1 MTEFQLICAGLF
13 AVAVFLVYRAQIG
26 AIIRKLFGANV
37 GVPAAA
43 TAPVVQPSI
52 AVNLVNDIV
61 AVTNLRDRLSA
72 EDCKDGVEAC
82 TVLLRV
88 IVEFQQ
94 PSKGV
99 V

>member
-1 MTEFQLICAGLF
+1 MTQFQLICAALF
-13 AVAVFLVYRAQIG
+13 VAAVLVVYRSVLVNLVSRLLGRVTHKA
-26 AIIRKLFGANV
+26 
-37 GVPAAA
+37 GVPVA
-43 TAPVVQPSI
+43 QPSF

-61 AVTNLRDRLSA
+61 AVTQLRDRLTA
-72 EDCKDGVEAC
+72 EGCHDGVDAC

-88 IVEFQQ
+88 IVEFKE

>member
-1 MTEFQLICAGLF
+1 MTEFQLICAALFIAAGL
-13 AVAVFLVYRAQIG
+13 LVYRTQVFAFVRALTSSRQ
-26 AIIRKLFGANV
+26 ASA
-37 GVPAAA
+37 
-43 TAPVVQPSI
+43 APVVQASI
-52 AVNLVNDIV
+52 AVSLVNDIV
-61 AVTNLRDRLSA
+61 AVTNLRDRLAA
-72 EDCKDGVEAC
+72 EECKEGVDAC

>member
-1 MTEFQLICAGLF
+1 MTQFQLICA
-13 AVAVFLVYRAQIG
+13 AVCLLAALVVYRSALVNFVRGLLG
-26 AIIRKLFGANV
+26 APKLSNV
-37 GVPAAA
+37 
-43 TAPVVQPSI
+43 PVVQPSI

-61 AVTNLRDRLSA
+61 SVTNLRDRLTA
-72 EDCKDGVEAC
+72 EGCQDGVDAC

-88 IVEFQQ
+88 IVEFKE

>member
-1 MTEFQLICAGLF
+1 MTPFQILCAAVF
-13 AVAVFLVYRAQIG
+13 AVAVLFVYRKTIVSCVRA
-26 AIIRKLFGANV
+26 LL
-37 GVPAAA
+37 GVQRSDV
-43 TAPVVQPSI
+43 PVVQPSI

-61 AVTNLRDRLSA
+61 AVTQLRDRLAA
-72 EDCKDGVEAC
+72 EQCKEGVDAC

>member
-1 MTEFQLICAGLF
+1 MTQFQLICAALFTVAGL
-13 AVAVFLVYRAQIG
+13 LVYRAQVS
-26 AIIRKLFGANV
+26 ALVRSLV
-37 GVPAAA
+37 GSRAKSD
-43 TAPVVQPSI
+43 APVVQASI
-52 AVNLVNDIV
+52 AVSLVNDIV
-61 AVTNLRDRLSA
+61 AVTNLRDRLAA
-72 EDCKDGVEAC
+72 EECKEGVDAC

>member
-1 MTEFQLICAGLF
+1 MTQFQVICG
-13 AVAVFLVYRAQIG
+13 AVFGLAALVVYRSV
-26 AIIRKLFGANV
+26 LANSV
-37 GVPAAA
+37 RGLLRASKPS

-61 AVTNLRDRLSA
+61 SVTNLRDRLTA
-72 EDCKDGVEAC
+72 EGCQEGVDAC

-88 IVEFQQ
+88 IVEFRE

>member
-1 MTEFQLICAGLF
+1 MTEFQLLCAGLF
-13 AVAVFLVYRAQIG
+13 VLVAGLVYRKPLVA
-26 AIIRKLFGANV
+26 AVRSLFSR
-37 GVPAAA
+37 A
-43 TAPVVQPSI
+43 TGEAPVVQPSI

-61 AVTNLRDRLSA
+61 SVTNLRDRLSA
-72 EDCKDGVEAC
+72 EGCKEGVDAC

-88 IVEFQQ
+88 IVEYQQ

>member
-1 MTEFQLICAGLF
+1 MTQFQVICAVVF
-13 AVAVFLVYRAQIG
+13 ALAALAVYRSA
-26 AIIRKLFGANV
+26 LAN
-37 GVPAAA
+37 GVRGLLRAAKPS

-61 AVTNLRDRLSA
+61 SVTNLRDRLTA
-72 EDCKDGVEAC
+72 EGCQEGAEAC
-82 TVLLRV
+82 TALLRV
-88 IVEFQQ
+88 IVEFKE

>member
-1 MTEFQLICAGLF
+1 MTQFQVICG
-13 AVAVFLVYRAQIG
+13 AVFGLAALVVYRSV
-26 AIIRKLFGANV
+26 LAN
-37 GVPAAA
+37 GVRSLLRASKPSN
-43 TAPVVQPSI
+43 APVAQPSI

-61 AVTNLRDRLSA
+61 SVTQLRDRLTA
-72 EDCKDGVEAC
+72 EGCQEGVDAC

-88 IVEFQQ
+88 IVEFRE

>member
-1 MTEFQLICAGLF
+1 MTTFQLVCAALF
-13 AVAVFLVYRAQIG
+13 VMAVLVVYRAQV
-26 AIIRKLFGANV
+26 AAVVRALFGKKSAA
-37 GVPAAA
+37 PA
-43 TAPVVQPSI
+43 VQPSI

-61 AVTNLRDRLSA
+61 SVTNLRDRLSA
-72 EDCKDGVEAC
+72 EGCTEGVDAC

-88 IVEFQQ
+88 IVEYQQ

>member
-1 MTEFQLICAGLF
+1 MTEFQLICAALF
-13 AVAVFLVYRAQIG
+13 AAACLFVYRAKVFAGFRALTAPRQTS
-26 AIIRKLFGANV
+26 NV
-37 GVPAAA
+37 
-43 TAPVVQPSI
+43 PVVQPSI
-52 AVNLVNDIV
+52 AVSLVNDIV
-61 AVTNLRDRLSA
+61 AVTQLRDRLAA
-72 EDCKDGVEAC
+72 EDCKEGVDAC